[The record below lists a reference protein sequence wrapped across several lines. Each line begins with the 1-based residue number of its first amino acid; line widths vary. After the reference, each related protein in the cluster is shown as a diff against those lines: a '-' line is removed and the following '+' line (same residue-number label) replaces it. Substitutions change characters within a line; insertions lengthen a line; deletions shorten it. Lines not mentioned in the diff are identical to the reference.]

1 LQPGLQISQYSLV
14 RKIGEGGMAEVWEA
28 RHVFLGNRA
37 AIKFLL
43 PEFARNQELQERFL
57 NEAKRQAQLRH
68 TNIVPCTDFFQVD
81 GRSYM
86 VMEFVEGQSLDARLQ
101 KPNPPL
107 TVQEIHTISWDVLS
121 ALAYAHSLDVVHRDV
136 KPANMLMDQSG
147 RTMLMDFGIAKALR
161 EERSLTL
168 AGTAIGTPDY
178 MSPEQ
183 ILQPNKVDGR
193 SDVYSFGCVLYA
205 MLSGDPPFGSEETTA
220 FRIQDCHVRTPPPPL
235 VYSNPD
241 VPSAVRDVVFK
252 CLEKDPA
259 NRFQSCGALLT
270 ALDAAI
276 TAKPPARSDSTT
288 VESPQS
294 RGSHSPTRV
303 EIKTPAPEEQPRP
316 TPVPVVPNV
325 APPVAAASAPVP
337 LPAPTPAPLPVSS
350 PAQTRASGSSLK
362 YALLGVAVLL
372 VLSGLGYFLMSRNSH
387 GQDAAPPVVP
397 AKNWSAVQYDDPAL
411 RDCGEVQ
418 ACRER
423 KAQSDKLLA
432 VHDWKKLPN
441 SSPLLQDCM
450 GYQPCI
456 DRRAQTAS
464 GKPQTQ
470 PLSPATRRS
479 VEDLPGCCKDDSNP
493 TECKK
498 IKAQA
503 GIADCSSPLG
513 SN

>member
-1 LQPGLQISQYSLV
+1 
-14 RKIGEGGMAEVWEA
+14 MAEVWEA

-86 VMEFVEGQSLDARLQ
+86 VMEYVEGQSLDARLQ
-101 KPNPPL
+101 KSNPPL
-107 TVQEIHTISWDVLS
+107 TLNEIHTISWDVLS
-121 ALAYAHSLDVVHRDV
+121 ALDYAHSLDVVHRDV
-136 KPANMLMDQSG
+136 KPANMLMDPSG

-235 VYSNPD
+235 VYRNPD
-241 VPSAVRDVVFK
+241 VPSAVKDVVFK

-259 NRFQSCGALLT
+259 KRFQSCGAVLT

-288 VESPQS
+288 VESPQPH
-294 RGSHSPTRV
+294 RDHSPTRV
-303 EIKTPAPEEQPRP
+303 EIRTPVTEEQARP
-316 TPVPVVPNV
+316 KPVPVVPGIAQPVTEAV
-325 APPVAAASAPVP
+325 APTP
-337 LPAPTPAPLPVSS
+337 LPAPTPVPVPAPIPDPVPVQVS
-350 PAQTRASGSSLK
+350 TSGGALK
-362 YALLGVAVLL
+362 YVLLGVLGLL
-372 VLSGLGYFLMSRNSH
+372 ILSGLGYFLMSRNSH
-387 GQDAAPPVVP
+387 GQDAASPPVVP

-411 RDCGEVQ
+411 RDCGNVQ

-432 VHDWKKLPN
+432 VPDWKKLPN
-441 SSPLLQDCM
+441 NSPILLDCM

-456 DRRAQTAS
+456 DRRTQTAS
-464 GKPQTQ
+464 GTKPKTQ
-470 PLSPATRRS
+470 SPSPATRRS

-493 TECKK
+493 AECKK